1 MDTDTLARW
10 VIIAGIITVCIGA
23 AMLLLP
29 RVPFIGRLPGDISLR
44 GDGYSLFIPIATSI
58 LLSIALTVVIN
69 IVIRLR

>member
-1 MDTDTLARW
+1 